1 MLDSL
6 RAKSGSD
13 FDAAYSQ
20 HMKMDHTKA
29 IALFEGASRSA
40 DADFAGFAQKTLP
53 TLKEHEQLA
62 AGLPGR

>member
-1 MLDSL
+1 LQ
-6 RAKSGSD
+6 AKSGAD

-53 TLKEHEQLA
+53 TLKEHKQLA